1 MELTSSYKEKVEHQF
16 DTLVK
21 TVLTGEVKNAKA
33 EIAKRERRE
42 ITFSAL
48 GDWFVDSLCTYDEHE
63 SDYFSFEV
71 NGYDIIIKDDLL
83 GEAVNSLSEKKRN
96 IILMSYFLDMTDK
109 QIGELL
115 NLLRST
121 VTYQRH
127 SALEMLKK
135 FMEEMTD
142 DEGK

>member
-1 MELTSSYKEKVEHQF
+1 M
-16 DTLVK
+16 
-21 TVLTGEVKNAKA
+21 
-33 EIAKRERRE
+33 
-42 ITFSAL
+42 
-48 GDWFVDSLCTYDEHE
+48 DSLCTYDEHE

>member
-1 MELTSSYKEKVEHQF
+1 MQSII
-16 DTLVK
+16 
-21 TVLTGEVKNAKA
+21 TV
-33 EIAKRERRE
+33 
-42 ITFSAL
+42 
-48 GDWFVDSLCTYDEHE
+48 
-63 SDYFSFEV
+63 
-71 NGYDIIIKDDLL
+71 IKLFP
-83 GEAVNSLSEKKRN
+83 NN